1 MRFRILILALAFVV
15 APTMAVG
22 PVAAAPAGA
31 EQARAF
37 VQAFYDW
44 YVKGTID
51 SDAALKKK
59 PAYFSPELTKALE
72 ADEAAA
78 AKSPG
83 DIVGLDFDP
92 FLNAQDICS
101 PYKVGAVKQVGNAY
115 EVEVLGSCADTKPGQ
130 PDVIARLV
138 RHGASWMFVDFIYPA
153 RDDQAQQD
161 LFAILKA
168 LQQERDQPAH

>member
-1 MRFRILILALAFVV
+1 MRFRILIAGLSFVMAPAF
-15 APTMAVG
+15 AAG
-22 PVAAAPAGA
+22 PAAAPASSDP
-31 EQARAF
+31 ARAF
-37 VQAFYDW
+37 VQTFYDW
-44 YVKGTID
+44 YVKGSID

-78 AKSPG
+78 ARSP
-83 DIVGLDFDP
+83 DEVVGLDFDP

-101 PYKVGAVKQVGNAY
+101 PYKVGAVKQVGDAY

-153 RDDQAQQD
+153 RDGQPQVD
-161 LFAILKA
+161 LLAVLKA
-168 LQQERDQPAH
+168 LQQERDDPANK